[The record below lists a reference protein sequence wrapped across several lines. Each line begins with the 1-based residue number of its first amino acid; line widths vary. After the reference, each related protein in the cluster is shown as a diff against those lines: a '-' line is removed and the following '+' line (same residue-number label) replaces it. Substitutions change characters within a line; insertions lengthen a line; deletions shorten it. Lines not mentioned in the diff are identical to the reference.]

1 MRPAFALALA
11 LAHFCPAPASADPF
25 QSTFKDGKLTVT
37 WPKNEDADQYR
48 VFLIEPGTEKEIAKT
63 GEPACT
69 FDAARFTLYSLE
81 VRARIDKEDKV
92 LARGVA
98 GSFPPYFRI
107 GQFELD
113 CFGRE
118 TWRFEEDKA
127 GAGHKGDVAIVRS
140 MGGASMITIRGI
152 HGIAAGVPE
161 GFGKIDAT
169 KRKELA
175 EALEP
180 GEVDVKETQPQ
191 TNGFRLR
198 SGEGGYVHIRVRE
211 FKNPRVTFE
220 YVYVMRPEVE
230 DILKELAE
238 AKPPSLEKGDAEKI
252 RALADQLVSK
262 DTNERLSASEAI
274 VAKGA
279 AAAAVI
285 ADLMKNHPDEEVR
298 ERLETVLRKVWER
311 TPQALK

>member
-1 MRPAFALALA
+1 MRRALAFALALA
-11 LAHFCPAPASADPF
+11 LPSFADDLN
-25 QSTFKDGKLTVT
+25 STYKDGKLTVT
-37 WPKNEDADQYR
+37 WPKNEDVDQYR

-63 GEPACT
+63 GEATCT
-69 FDAARFTLYSLE
+69 FDATRFTLYSLE
-81 VRARIDKEDKV
+81 VRARINKEEKV
-92 LARGVA
+92 IVRGVA
-98 GSFPPYFRI
+98 GSFPPYFKI

-180 GEVDVKETQPQ
+180 GEVDVKETQPA

-198 SGEGGYVHIRVRE
+198 SGEGGYFHIRVRE

-230 DILKELAE
+230 EILAELAE
-238 AKPPSLEKGDAEKI
+238 SKPPPLEKGDAEKI
-252 RALADQLVSK
+252 RELADHLVSK
-262 DTNERLSASEAI
+262 DTNERLSASDAI

-279 AAAAVI
+279 AAAPVI

-311 TPQALK
+311 TQQSPK